1 MYVIELFD
9 RNNMS
14 DRVKKPLMIAAVLL
28 GMALLASAALAA
40 YEYLYIT
47 LPPQLVTVSVSYSP
61 DSACR
66 EDSPVYML
74 IKNNSYREVVTTS
87 FILSVKKAVK
97 GDNFIQL
104 LAKNYSTDRV
114 IKAGESYAGCWA
126 YPKLNTEH
134 YVPEELIYETV
145 SQQVVFR

>member
-1 MYVIELFD
+1 MYVIQIFD

-61 DSACR
+61 DSTCR

-74 IKNNSYREVVTTS
+74 IKNNSYREVVSTS
-87 FILSVKKAVK
+87 FILTVKKAVK

-104 LAKNYSTDRV
+104 LTKNYSTDRV

-134 YVPEELIYETV
+134 YVPEELIYEIV
-145 SQQVVFR
+145 SQRVVFR